1 MAQPVEQL
9 TRNEQ
14 VVRSNRI
21 SSSKVKSPKSGFTP
35 SFSGIFVWLQK
46 CLSRGMWALIA
57 PISRK
62 GFLKCKSKRTRN
74 LEEAKLLVN
83 EAWNNKIYVLIA
95 DNFAGVSFTLG
106 H

>member
-21 SSSKVKSPKSGFTP
+21 SSSKVKSPKSGFVP
-35 SFSGIFVWLQK
+35 SFSGIFVCLRK
-46 CLSRGMWALIA
+46 CLSRGMWALIT
-57 PISRK
+57 PHFPRS
-62 GFLKCKSKRTRN
+62 FLKCKSKRTQN
-74 LEEAKLLVN
+74 WEEAKLLVN
-83 EAWNNKIYVLIA
+83 GAWDNKTSVLTA
-95 DNFAGVSFTLG
+95 DDFAGVNFTHG

>member
-21 SSSKVKSPKSGFTP
+21 SSSKVKSPKSGFVP
-35 SFSGIFVWLQK
+35 SFSGIFVWLGK
-46 CLSRGMWALIA
+46 SLLRGMWALIT

-62 GFLKCKSKRTRN
+62 VFLKCKSKRTRN
-74 LEEAKLLVN
+74 LEEAKPLVN
-83 EAWNNKIYVLIA
+83 EAWNNKTYVLIA
-95 DNFAGVSFTLG
+95 DDFAGVSFTHG